1 MTKPGEKLI
10 LSYSDTNAKGEGISP
25 AYLIGSIRS
34 LYPKLEIENS
44 YCYPENPEAGIDL
57 FLEKLVQETE
67 KEHEDI
73 LEQADET
80 DANQRT
86 LSARVWR
93 RHYTERFHLTVLPD
107 WNVLQP
113 VHLHISFSME

>member
-1 MTKPGEKLI
+1 M
-10 LSYSDTNAKGEGISP
+10 
-25 AYLIGSIRS
+25 
-34 LYPKLEIENS
+34 KLEERPGGFAL
-44 YCYPENPEAGIDL
+44 YKEKTEVGCCQLTRTAAG
-57 FLEKLVQETE
+57 
-67 KEHEDI
+67 
-73 LEQADET
+73 
-80 DANQRT
+80 T